1 MRALL
6 LQRTTRV
13 PLPHTSSFLLP
24 VTHALRWKSE
34 QVPQRASQ
42 RPVLLAALASW
53 KRVSEPLVTLIY
65 LNDVLISFDAAL
77 RAVLQSSEV
86 LKSYSLDTEPDDQ
99 QQWIVATPEARTE
112 VAALYAQ
119 VRIDLPCVESADLQ

>member
-1 MRALL
+1 MQS
-6 LQRTTRV
+6 LQAGKVFLNPTSKQ
-13 PLPHTSSFLLP
+13 PLDIKDRGPA
-24 VTHALRWKSE
+24 V
-34 QVPQRASQ
+34 
-42 RPVLLAALASW
+42 
-53 KRVSEPLVTLIY
+53 VTLIY